1 MAPQEAQFGRVC
13 KGCWTGGISSGFKKQ
28 KMEYIENIM
37 IAKLIHNLVSHVKVI
52 DLLLGLWDN
61 YTSYI

>member
-1 MAPQEAQFGRVC
+1 
-13 KGCWTGGISSGFKKQ
+13 
-28 KMEYIENIM
+28 MEYIENIM